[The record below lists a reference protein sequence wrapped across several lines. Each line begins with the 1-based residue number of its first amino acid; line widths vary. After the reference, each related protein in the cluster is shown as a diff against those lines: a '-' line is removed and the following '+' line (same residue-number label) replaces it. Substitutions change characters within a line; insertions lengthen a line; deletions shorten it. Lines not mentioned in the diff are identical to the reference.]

1 MILMRT
7 RLKIVFKGKVQ
18 GVFFRA
24 NTKRFADR
32 HGVVG
37 WVRNTESGDV
47 EALFEG
53 EEDDVKAVIH
63 DCQSSQP
70 YAKVEKTEMSVE
82 EPVGEFKD
90 FRIRH

>member
-1 MILMRT
+1 MKT
-7 RLKIVFKGKVQ
+7 RLRVVFKGRVQ

-53 EEDDVKAVIH
+53 EVDAVNAAIH
-63 DCQSSQP
+63 DCQHSQP
-70 YAKVEKTEMSVE
+70 YARVEKIDRAEE
-82 EPVGEFKD
+82 EPLGEFKD
-90 FRIRH
+90 FRIMH

>member
-1 MILMRT
+1 MRT
-7 RLKIVFKGKVQ
+7 RLQVVFKGKVQ

-24 NTKRFADR
+24 NTKRFAEK

-53 EEDDVKAVIH
+53 EEDAVNAVIY
-63 DCQSSQP
+63 DCQNSQP
-70 YAKVEKTEMSVE
+70 YARVEQVERTEG
-82 EPVGEFKD
+82 EPLGEFKD
-90 FRIRH
+90 FKIKY